1 METKKNII
9 DQLSLSQ
16 AIAVLE
22 IRQREEKFLI
32 KEEATEFVDS
42 LKPVNLLRSVVRS
55 VRDSPET
62 KDDIIHGVVGL
73 GTGFLAKKVLLGSL
87 QGPLK
92 KILGFVMQS
101 AITSATV
108 KYPEVIKNKGID
120 IFKNFLHAIKIKPDS
135 DKEESFY

>member
-1 METKKNII
+1 MESTKNII
-9 DQLSLSQ
+9 DQLTLAQ

-32 KEEATEFVDS
+32 KEETAEFVDS
-42 LKPVNLLRSVVRS
+42 LKPINLLRSVVRS

-62 KDDIIHGVVGL
+62 KEDIIHGVVGL
-73 GTGFLAKKVLLGSL
+73 GTGFLANKVLLGSL

-120 IFKNFLHAIKIKPDS
+120 IFKNFLHAIKIKPDHS
-135 DKEESFY
+135 DNDLY

>member
-1 METKKNII
+1 MTSTKNII

-22 IRQREEKFLI
+22 IRQAQEKILI

-42 LKPVNLLRSVVRS
+42 LKPINILRGVVKS

-62 KDDIIHGVVGL
+62 KEDILHGVVGL
-73 GTGFLAKKVLLGSL
+73 GTGFLANKVLLGSL
-87 QGPLK
+87 HGPLK
-92 KILGFVMQS
+92 KIAGFIMQA
-101 AITSATV
+101 AITNATV

-120 IFKNFLHAIKIKPDS
+120 LFRNFLHAIKIKSNND
-135 DKEESFY
+135 DEES

>member
-1 METKKNII
+1 MTSTNHII
-9 DQLSLSQ
+9 DNLTLSQ

-22 IRQREEKFLI
+22 IRQ
-32 KEEATEFVDS
+32 KEEQLIIKTESLELVDS
-42 LKPVNLLRSVVRS
+42 LKPINILRSVVKS

-62 KDDIIHGVVGL
+62 KEDIIHGVVGL
-73 GTGFLAKKVLLGSL
+73 GTGFLANKVLLGSL
-87 QGPLK
+87 HGPLK

-135 DKEESFY
+135 EQEDNRY